1 MARAARFF
9 QPAINAEEDSDSDS
23 ESGTSS
29 KISEEDIVIKE
40 RESLNKVHK
49 IHSYF
54 NFSYFC
60 KIRSNVDHV
69 EEIAMDANSPI
80 LFTPS
85 DTLITF
91 IYWIATYPLD
101 KVIRSSNNLG
111 QALFLVFNFLFF

>member
-40 RESLNKVHK
+40 RESLDKVHK

-54 NFSYFC
+54 IFYLF
-60 KIRSNVDHV
+60 IFFGRLESNVDHV
-69 EEIAMDANSPI
+69 EEVAMDAKSPI
-80 LFTPS
+80 LFT
-85 DTLITF
+85 
-91 IYWIATYPLD
+91 
-101 KVIRSSNNLG
+101 
-111 QALFLVFNFLFF
+111 